1 MESVYGSMSFWSSV
15 LESAYGDMSG
25 SMVLVRSGRGGG
37 CDPKPLGTTE
47 CKPSP
52 LPTTE
57 YSWWSSWRCVWV
69 VRREEDEVGADV
81 KGEGGSSYNG
91 SSVYRLPT
99 LWLVAKQRE
108 V

>member
-1 MESVYGSMSFWSSV
+1 M
-15 LESAYGDMSG
+15 
-25 SMVLVRSGRGGG
+25 
-37 CDPKPLGTTE
+37 
-47 CKPSP
+47 
-52 LPTTE
+52 
-57 YSWWSSWRCVWV
+57 